1 MTPLWSLI
9 LAVMAVAFCLGIY
22 QAMQEAPHPKI
33 RPLSDDDKALQAHF
47 EKVEKDRQERA
58 RNAREAT
65 RRHYEG
71 ITWPAI
77 CWAYRERQMQRHFTV
92 EEMTA

>member
-22 QAMQEAPHPKI
+22 QAMQEAPRPKI

-47 EKVEKDRQERA
+47 LKAEETRQEHYRVT
-58 RNAREAT
+58 REAT

-77 CWAYRERQMQRHFTV
+77 CWAYRERQMQRHFTIK
-92 EEMTA
+92 EMLG